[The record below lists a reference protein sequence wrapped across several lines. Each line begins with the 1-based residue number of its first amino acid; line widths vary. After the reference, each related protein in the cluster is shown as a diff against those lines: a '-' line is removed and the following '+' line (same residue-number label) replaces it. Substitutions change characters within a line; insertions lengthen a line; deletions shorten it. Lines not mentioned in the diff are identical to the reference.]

1 MSSYLKKTNMK
12 KTIFNTQ
19 LLLLVSVLL
28 FAGLGTSCKND
39 EPASAGSK
47 VELLSF
53 GPTGSQI
60 GDTISFI
67 GKNLN
72 LVSKIQFAG
81 DSVLKASFIS
91 QSSQL
96 IKVIVP
102 NYVTKGYVK
111 LVAPKDTVVS
121 KTMFDLLVAVTIT
134 SINDSIRPG
143 DNLTIT
149 GQYVNWITEV
159 WFSKNLVVR
168 DSNFVSK
175 SLTQIVIKVPKTAQT
190 GLLVINTAGTK
201 PLSIT
206 PDKPLKVILP
216 SITSLDPIPVARG
229 GNLTI
234 KGSNLDLTM
243 GVLFNGVADTVKT
256 FVSQTSTQ
264 LVVTVPQTTAKG
276 PLTLVAFSKLPV
288 VSSGIVKLVGDL
300 ADLGYALYDDAL
312 MNGWTDNGWNYTPDY
327 SNTEQVRDGA
337 FSLKASFTKIKGG
350 VDFYNAT
357 GVSTANYTSITFSAY
372 GGPGTDGYIIL
383 VKANSKAPGYNAVIQ
398 EGKWVDFTIPL
409 TTLGSPKTLTDFLL
423 QNTFAKGVIYFDHVG
438 LQ

>member
-1 MSSYLKKTNMK
+1 MK
-12 KTIFNTQ
+12 KIIFNLQ
-19 LLLLVSVLL
+19 LLLLICVVLSL
-28 FAGLGTSCKND
+28 GLVTSCKND

-53 GPTGSQI
+53 GPTGSQL

-72 LVSKIQFAG
+72 LVTKIQFAG

-91 QSSQL
+91 QSSLL

-102 NYVTKGYVK
+102 NYVTKGFVK
-111 LVAPKDTVVS
+111 LIAPKDTILT

-134 SINDSIRPG
+134 SFNDSIRPG

-149 GQYVNWITEV
+149 GQYVNWVTEV

-175 SLTQIVIKVPKTAQT
+175 SLNQIVIKVPKTAQT
-190 GLLVINTAGTK
+190 GPLVINTGGTK

-206 PDKPLKVILP
+206 PDKALKVILP
-216 SITSLDPIPVARG
+216 SISGFDPIPVVRG

-234 KGSNLDLTM
+234 TGANLDLTM
-243 GVLFNGVADTVKT
+243 GVLFNGVKDTVKT
-256 FVSQTSTQ
+256 FISQTATQ
-264 LVVTVPQTTAKG
+264 LVVPVPLTTAKG
-276 PLTLVAFSKLPV
+276 PLTLISFSNLPV
-288 VSSGIVKLVGDL
+288 VSTGKVKLVGDL
-300 ADLGYALYDDAL
+300 ADLGYALYDDAI
-312 MNGWTDNGWNYTPDY
+312 MNGWVNNGWNNTPDY
-327 SNTEQVRDGA
+327 SNTQQVRDGA
-337 FSLKASFTKIKGG
+337 YSLKATFTNKPGG
-350 VDFYNAT
+350 VDFNNPK
-357 GVSTANYTSITFSAY
+357 GVSTANYTVITFSAY
-372 GGPGTDGYIIL
+372 GGPGTNGFNIL
-383 VKANSKAPGYNAVIQ
+383 VKANFKNPGYTAVIQ

-409 TTLGSPKTLTDFLL
+409 TTLGSPKTLTDLLL
-423 QNTFAKGVIYFDHVG
+423 QNTFAKGVIFFDHVG

>member
-1 MSSYLKKTNMK
+1 MK
-12 KTIFNTQ
+12 KIIFNTR
-19 LLLLVSVLL
+19 LLLLICVVMSL
-28 FAGLGTSCKND
+28 GLGTSCKND

-72 LVSKIQFAG
+72 LVTKIQFAG

-91 QSSQL
+91 QSSLL

-111 LVAPKDTVVS
+111 LIAAKDTIVS
-121 KTMFDLLVAVTIT
+121 KTMFDLLVTVTIT
-134 SINDSIRPG
+134 SFNDSIRPG

-175 SLTQIVIKVPKTAQT
+175 SLNQIVIKVPKNAQT
-190 GLLVINTAGTK
+190 GPLVINTAGTK

-206 PDKPLKVILP
+206 PDKVLKVILP
-216 SITSLDPIPVARG
+216 SISSFDPIPVARG

-234 KGSNLDLTM
+234 LGTNLDLTM

-256 FVSQTSTQ
+256 FVSQTANQ
-264 LVVTVPQTTAKG
+264 LVVTVPLTTAKG
-276 PLTLVAFSKLPV
+276 PLTLVSFSNLPV
-288 VSSGIVKLVGDL
+288 VSTTIIKLVGDL
-300 ADLGYALYDDAL
+300 PDLGYALYDDAI
-312 MNGWTDNGWNYTPDY
+312 MNGWADNGWNNTPDY
-327 SNTEQVRDGA
+327 SNTEQIRDGA
-337 FSLKASFTKIKGG
+337 YSLKATFTKIKGG
-350 VDFYNAT
+350 VDFYNPT
-357 GVSTANYTSITFSAY
+357 GVSTANYTVFTFSAY
-372 GGPGTDGYIIL
+372 GGPGTNGYTIL
-383 VKANSKAPGYNAVIQ
+383 VKANLKTPGYNAIIQ

-409 TTLGSPKTLTDFLL
+409 TTLGSPKTLTDLLL